1 MWILRAPV
9 RIALLQQGSKLGP
22 QGTAKGMKM
31 EKFWWA
37 KNINDF
43 YVNFA
48 CAFQDR
54 TFPARIRVG
63 TPRDNQRNEN
73 RKCLMSKK
81 HKQLLCEFYGIPSGF
96 HCCRQ
101 GPIWASIL
109 NPGLEG
115 VFWNSE
121 NYKRVYRVEIL
132 DLIDFWQDLYRRRD
146 VSFQQKSVGFKEELC
161 MVWRRP
167 CHNISFR
174 PITPSNK

>member
-1 MWILRAPV
+1 MWILRAPA
-9 RIALLQQGSKLGP
+9 RITLLPQGSKLGP
-22 QGTAKGMKM
+22 LGTAKGMKM

-48 CAFQDR
+48 CAFQVR

-121 NYKRVYRVEIL
+121 NCKRVYRVQIL

-161 MVWRRP
+161 MVWRRH